1 MTDLPQMNDRFN
13 DLGDPGEDALAL
25 GRRAAPI
32 LGFLREVVEIVV
44 FALIIFF
51 VVRSMVVN
59 FRVEGASMEPSLHEN
74 QLLLVSKLSFFRLD
88 LGETPL
94 IGGLTD
100 AVIEIGRPSRGDIV
114 VLTPPN
120 NPERDFIKRIVAIPG
135 DRLEVRQGQLILNGE
150 AIVEPYA
157 ANGAS
162 YSVPELV
169 VPKGQF
175 YVLGDNRR
183 NSSDSHV
190 WGPVSR
196 ESLLGKAWLV
206 YWPVRDWGTAPN
218 FAPVAAAAP

>member
-13 DLGDPGEDALAL
+13 DLGDPGEDALTL

-32 LGFLREVVEIVV
+32 LGFLCEVVEIVV

-218 FAPVAAAAP
+218 FAPVAAAPP

>member
-1 MTDLPQMNDRFN
+1 MTDLPQMNDRF
-13 DLGDPGEDALAL
+13 DHLGGTGEDALTL
-25 GRRAAPI
+25 GQRAAPI

-44 FALIIFF
+44 FALIIFLL
-51 VVRSMVVN
+51 VRSMVVN

-74 QLLLVSKLSFFRLD
+74 QLLLVSKLSYFRLD
-88 LGETPL
+88 LGEAPL

-100 AVIEIGRPSRGDIV
+100 AVIEFGQPSRGDIV

-120 NPERDFIKRIVAIPG
+120 DPERDFIKRIVALPG

-157 ANGAS
+157 ANRAS

-169 VPKGQF
+169 VPEGQY

-190 WGPVSR
+190 WGSVSR
-196 ESLLGKAWLV
+196 ENLLGKAWVV
-206 YWPVRDWGTAPN
+206 YWPVRDWGMAAN
-218 FAPVAAAAP
+218 FESAAAATP